1 MKDKDKESYV
11 PQHWFQKSD
20 LDMKRSEIALYFLKE
35 IKILLSAHAN
45 RTHVILYNID
55 VNFFVF
61 AVRLAPGQVK
71 TWCEPTL
78 RLCRHPNSSKIF
90 SCVFQSVGEIF
101 GITLL

>member
-11 PQHWFQKSD
+11 PQHWFQKGD
-20 LDMKRSEIALYFLKE
+20 LDMKRSEIALCFLKE

-45 RTHVILYNID
+45 RTHIILYN
-55 VNFFVF
+55 
-61 AVRLAPGQVK
+61 LAPGQVK

-90 SCVFQSVGEIF
+90 SCVFQSVG
-101 GITLL
+101 